1 MLVIIKLPAT
11 RLLVKADD
19 RVKVKEVVA
28 PPTSATLPTILLTF
42 IPVPFNVI
50 LLVNCVMLYPETS
63 SIDTAI
69 SSPFAHVPPS
79 VNVYVMPSSVSMS
92 AIVTT

>member
-1 MLVIIKLPAT
+1 MLVIVKLLAV
-11 RLLVKADD
+11 RSLAKADD
-19 RVKVKEVVA
+19 RVKVKETVV
-28 PPTSATLPTILLTF
+28 SSLMLPTTLLTF
-42 IPVPFNVI
+42 IPVPLNVI
-50 LLVNCVMLYPETS
+50 SLVNCVMLYPETS
-63 SIDTAI
+63 SIDTVI